1 MGLSVSQHEEQPG
14 PASGQR
20 SSTSAGPA
28 YQQAGYRGPAY
39 DGRRFGPPEVLPGS
53 VIGHYHQQ
61 AELIWAEFG
70 GDRVRTGRL
79 VGICD
84 NDGVI
89 DAAYC
94 QIMADGEVVAG
105 RCVSTP
111 TVLPDGRVRLTER
124 WHRADGSSGT
134 SHIEELAA
142 PGGTVNNSV
151 SGHDDVSRGAAR

>member
-1 MGLSVSQHEEQPG
+1 MSERGEQPVPAPSHHSTGHRG
-14 PASGQR
+14 PS
-20 SSTSAGPA
+20 
-28 YQQAGYRGPAY
+28 YQQVGYRGPNY

-61 AELIWAEFG
+61 DELIWAEFG

-89 DAAYC
+89 EAAYC

-111 TVLPDGRVRLTER
+111 TVLPDGRVQLAEQ
-124 WHRADGSSGT
+124 WHRADGSSGL
-134 SHIEELAA
+134 SYIEELTAA
-142 PGGTVNNSV
+142 GGAVNGSV
-151 SGHDDVSRGAAR
+151 SGHHDVSEGAGR

>member
-1 MGLSVSQHEEQPG
+1 MPEHRDEQSAVPTYRSTGHHG
-14 PASGQR
+14 PS
-20 SSTSAGPA
+20 
-28 YQQAGYRGPAY
+28 YQQPGYRGPDY
-39 DGRRFGPPEVLPGS
+39 DGRRFGPIEVVPGS
-53 VIGHYHQQ
+53 VIGHYHQRS
-61 AELIWAEFG
+61 ELIWAEFG

-111 TVLPDGRVRLTER
+111 TVLADGRVRLTER
-124 WHRADGSSGT
+124 WHRADGSSGV
-134 SHIEELAA
+134 SYIDELAA
-142 PGGTVNNSV
+142 GT
-151 SGHDDVSRGAAR
+151 GDEQ

>member
-1 MGLSVSQHEEQPG
+1 MSERGEQPG
-14 PASGQR
+14 PGRQ
-20 SSTSAGPA
+20 SSRAPGYDQLS
-28 YQQAGYRGPAY
+28 YRGPNY
-39 DGRRFGPPEVLPGS
+39 DGRQFGPLEVLPGS

-61 AELIWAEFG
+61 SELVWAEFG

-89 DAAYC
+89 EAAYC

-124 WHRADGSSGT
+124 WQRADGSSGI

-142 PGGTVNNSV
+142 AGGAVNAAV
-151 SGHDDVSRGAAR
+151 SGRQNVSKEQGYEQ